1 MPFVNPVK
9 FVMYSYLK
17 FENGVAYLCNRQIYC
32 GQTLNLEYVNIS
44 KIYINYVIQNVKKK
58 KKKNNIP
65 IRRQG

>member
-17 FENGVAYLCNRQIYC
+17 LENVVAYLCNRQIYC

-44 KIYINYVIQNVKKK
+44 KIYNIYVIQNVKKK

>member
-17 FENGVAYLCNRQIYC
+17 LENVVAYLCNRQIYC
-32 GQTLNLEYVNIS
+32 GQALNLENVNIS
-44 KIYINYVIQNVKKK
+44 KIYNIYVIQNVKKK